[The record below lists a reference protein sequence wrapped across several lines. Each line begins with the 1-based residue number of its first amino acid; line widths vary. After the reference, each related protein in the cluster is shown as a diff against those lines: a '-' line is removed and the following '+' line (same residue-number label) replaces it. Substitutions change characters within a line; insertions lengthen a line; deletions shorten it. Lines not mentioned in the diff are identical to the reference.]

1 MKRTYFELYITTYKK
16 SYIEGTLV
24 CISENYCAVVTKT
37 YWALK
42 KLKKKEI
49 VNMTFFVLFSFL

>member
-42 KLKKKEI
+42 KLKK
-49 VNMTFFVLFSFL
+49 